1 MHMSIVSGALYVV
14 ATPIGNLQDISLR
27 ALEVLRNVDL
37 ILAEDTRHS
46 ARLLGHFGIN
56 SAVRSFHDHSA
67 LKLTEDIIHRLQN
80 GAAMALITDAGT
92 PLISDPGYPLVN
104 AALAVGIKVIPIPGP
119 SALTSALSVAGMPT
133 EKFVFEGFLPAQR
146 TSRLQR
152 LGDLAQER
160 RTQVFYE
167 APHRICRLLEDLI
180 QCYGPQR
187 TATLA
192 KELTKVHETIRQDT
206 LDGLYRWLL
215 EDNTRQKGEFVLIV
229 AGDIASV
236 PDNSELERVLKVLL
250 RTMSAREAVAVAAE
264 IQKEP
269 RNKLYKLAV
278 RLCGGG
284 R

>member
-1 MHMSIVSGALYVV
+1 MSIVPGALYVV

-27 ALEVLRNVDL
+27 ALEVLRTVDL

-56 SAVRSFHDHSA
+56 SAVHSFHDHSA
-67 LKLTEDIIHRLQN
+67 RKLTEDIIRRLRD

-92 PLISDPGYPLVN
+92 PLISDPGYPLLN
-104 AALAVGIKVIPIPGP
+104 AALAASIRVIPIPGP
-119 SALTSALSVAGMPT
+119 SALTSALSVAGLPT
-133 EKFVFEGFLPAQR
+133 EKFVFEGFLPTKRA
-146 TSRLQR
+146 SRLQR
-152 LGDLAQER
+152 LRELARES

-167 APHRICRLLEDLI
+167 APHRIRRLLEDLI

-192 KELTKVHETIRQDT
+192 KELTKLHETIRKDT

-215 EDNTRQKGEFVLIV
+215 EDAARQKGEFVLII
-229 AGDIASV
+229 AGDITSV
-236 PDNSELERVLKVLL
+236 QEHSELERVLNVLM
-250 RTMSAREAVAVAAE
+250 RTMSVRVAVGVAAE
-264 IQKEP
+264 ILQEP
-269 RNKLYKLAV
+269 RNKLYQLAV
-278 RLCGGG
+278 RLG

>member
-1 MHMSIVSGALYVV
+1 MSIIPGALYVV
-14 ATPIGNLQDISLR
+14 ATPIGNLQDITLR

-56 SAVRSFHDHSA
+56 TAVGSFHDHSER
-67 LKLTEDIIHRLQN
+67 KLTEDIIRRLQR
-80 GAAMALITDAGT
+80 GATMALITDAGT

-104 AALAVGIKVIPIPGP
+104 AAHAGGISVIPIPGS
-119 SALTSALSVAGMPT
+119 SALTGALSVAGLPT
-133 EKFVFEGFLPAQR
+133 EKFVFEGFLPAKR
-146 TSRLQR
+146 TPRLRRLQE
-152 LGDLAQER
+152 LVLEG

-167 APHRICRLLEDLI
+167 APHRICQLLEDLI

-192 KELTKVHETIRQDT
+192 KELTKLHETIRKDT
-206 LDGLYRWLL
+206 LDNLYRWLL
-215 EDNTRQKGEFVLIV
+215 EDDMRQNGEFVLIV

-236 PDNSELERVLKVLL
+236 PENSELERVLKVLL

-264 IQKEP
+264 ILKEP

-278 RLCGGG
+278 KLGSGDS
-284 R
+284 

>member
-1 MHMSIVSGALYVV
+1 MSIVPGALYVV

-46 ARLLGHFGIN
+46 ARLLGHFGIAT
-56 SAVRSFHDHSA
+56 AVSSFHDHSA
-67 LKLTEDIIHRLQN
+67 RKLTEDIVRRLQD

-104 AALAVGIKVIPIPGP
+104 AALAADIRVIPIPGP
-119 SALTSALSVAGMPT
+119 SALTSALSVAGLPT
-133 EKFVFEGFLPAQR
+133 EKFVFEGFLPAKR
-146 TSRLQR
+146 ASRLQR
-152 LGDLAQER
+152 LQELAREG

-192 KELTKVHETIRQDT
+192 KELTKVHEAIRKDT
-206 LDGLYRWLL
+206 LDGLYRWLQ
-215 EDNTRQKGEFVLIV
+215 EDATRQKGEFVLIV

-236 PDNSELERVLKVLL
+236 PGHSELERVLKVLL
-250 RTMSAREAVAVAAE
+250 RAMSVREAVAVAAE
-264 IQKEP
+264 ILKEP
-269 RNKLYKLAV
+269 RNKLYQFAV
-278 RLCGGG
+278 RLGDEDS
-284 R
+284 